1 MLCVSGMPFCCVVA
15 GQHRQAA
22 AVLATEKGLWYTD
35 CAPDEAVLAQF
46 RPRGDNQIASLE
58 MPAIAYGTWL
68 LQLVA
73 LIIVCMG
80 LVPGLSTFA
89 GDIRGRKV
97 VVHSDNTV
105 AEYGMRKSRARSF
118 DHTAVVHSVW

>member
-1 MLCVSGMPFCCVVA
+1 LCVWHSILLRRCRSTPPRV
-15 GQHRQAA
+15 A
-22 AVLATEKGLWYTD
+22 AVLATEKGLWYID
-35 CAPDEAVLAQF
+35 CAPDGTVLAQF

-58 MPAIAYGTWL
+58 MLAIAYGTWL

-73 LIIVCMG
+73 FMIVCIG
-80 LVPGLSTFA
+80 LVSGLSTFA

-105 AEYGMRKSRARSF
+105 AEYGMRKGRARSF